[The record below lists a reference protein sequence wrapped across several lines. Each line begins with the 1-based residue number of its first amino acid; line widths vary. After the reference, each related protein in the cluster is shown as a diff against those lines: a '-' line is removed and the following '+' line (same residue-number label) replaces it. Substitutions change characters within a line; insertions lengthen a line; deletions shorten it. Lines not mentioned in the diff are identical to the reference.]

1 VFHVS
6 NEALGWAFKQD
17 LPTSAKF
24 VLVVLA
30 DHADENASCFPSQKK
45 IARMTGMGER
55 SVRRWLEWL
64 EEQNVVTRSSR
75 YGENG
80 RRTTDR
86 YRLNLAANLTTGQ
99 SGRPQPPAE
108 TTTGQIDQWSD
119 STGSTPAMVTGGQIG
134 RPARPAETTTGQID
148 HRSDLQSSPAT
159 VAGHEPSENPQI
171 SLSQRET
178 ADRAETVTVGPIP
191 PDFTLSDRMRA
202 WAAEHAP
209 GIDPEAQTDAFVDYW
224 LAKGEHR
231 ADWAASWRGWMR
243 NRARWDAQHRQAPAT
258 PGVQSGLQPFQT
270 PRYSDNPDPWA

>member
-99 SGRPQPPAE
+99 SGRPQP
-108 TTTGQIDQWSD
+108 
-119 STGSTPAMVTGGQIG
+119 
-134 RPARPAETTTGQID
+134 PAETTTGQID

-243 NRARWDAQHRQAPAT
+243 NRARWDAQHRQAPAI